1 MTWQRNIDLI
11 DKIKDLSP
19 PLTWL
24 SINPKTVKMI
34 EKGLTKNNGMFDK
47 NTCHA
52 VKKQLTWQTK
62 PKTWLTRSNDL
73 FNQNTWTNKSPG
85 NETGEKIDKAVK
97 IIWHVEPT
105 SGLYNNNPWCLTI
118 QMTRQTPTNW
128 QGCHKEMTGLTKT
141 LTRLSTPVKL
151 LSTHNLNVVKNWL
164 DWPMPKSC
172 LTKPLTCLTP
182 NQHVCQNNLTRHA
195 NNDDKTDKTRMHA
208 DTLLKMLSN

>member
-1 MTWQRNIDLI
+1 
-11 DKIKDLSP
+11 
-19 PLTWL
+19 
-24 SINPKTVKMI
+24 MI
-34 EKGLTKNNGMFDK
+34 EKGLTKNNGMSVK

-118 QMTRQTPTNW
+118 QMTRLTPTIR
-128 QGCHKEMTGLTKT
+128 QGCHKEMTGLTKSIDKAVNT
-141 LTRLSTPVKL
+141 RQIVVNTQSECRQELTRL
-151 LSTHNLNVVKNWL
+151 THAKI
-164 DWPMPKSC
+164 MS
-172 LTKPLTCLTP
+172 
-182 NQHVCQNNLTRHA
+182 
-195 NNDDKTDKTRMHA
+195 DKTNDMS
-208 DTLLKMLSN
+208 DTQSPCLSK